1 MPRIKLTERSIAKL
15 AAPTPSGKQIA
26 YWDSA
31 LRGFA
36 VLVSGRTTVKSYIAQ
51 RDLKDG
57 RTRRVTIANV
67 NELSLA
73 EAKDRACNCCWTC
86 AMGRIRKRSQLLA
99 PCRKRSTLYLQ
110 SSRLSPRSRE
120 IYAQLVRIQLAPL
133 KDRALGSIRPE
144 EIDAFHNRIA
154 GKAVANSAIRC
165 FGCCSIGP
173 PAVTTAWAAI
183 QFVST
188 KTNGIQLRPSDDPSL
203 ARTLG
208 PSTARCDNYRRWCA
222 TIFFCCCSPA
232 CEEEKQPH
240 CVGQR
245 SILSGGLLGCQRRA
259 PRPGSALDIPLTDYV
274 RDLLVARRQLGDATF
289 VFPG

>member
-36 VLVSGRTTVKSYIAQ
+36 VLVSGRTTVKSYIVQ

-73 EAKDRACNCCWTC
+73 EAKDRAC
-86 AMGRIRKRSQLLA
+86 KLLLDMRDGKDPKA
-99 PCRKRSTLYLQ
+99 KPTTGTLQETLDAYLQ

-165 FGCCSIGP
+165 FRMLFN
-173 PAVTTAWAAI
+173 WAARRDDSLGRNPVRLRKNEWHSVTPKRRPI
-183 QFVST
+183 PCENLGSFYSAVLQLPPMVRDYLLLLLFTGLRRREAAALRWAEVDFERRLNTLPAART
-188 KTNGIQLRPSDDPSL
+188 KTRQRIGYSIDRL
-203 ARTLG
+203 
-208 PSTARCDNYRRWCA
+208 
-222 TIFFCCCSPA
+222 CSRFA
-232 CEEEKQPH
+232 DCSEAI
-240 CVGQR
+240 G
-245 SILSGGLLGCQRRA
+245 
-259 PRPGSALDIPLTDYV
+259 
-274 RDLLVARRQLGDATF
+274 
-289 VFPG
+289 